1 MHQLVE
7 VDHGYGN
14 APPPYTRVYVIDGA
28 VPHASHLQGGVGFR
42 RVAHPFDADVKE
54 QIIQQLAG
62 ARPLAFVNS
71 RAQVIGGPTSRW
83 AGEVIEGG
91 VLVALGPVKWINSG
105 TARVANNRWA
115 AGKDGQW
122 LVYTVKHQH
131 GH

>member
-1 MHQLVE
+1 MAMGTPRLPTL
-7 VDHGYGN
+7 GC
-14 APPPYTRVYVIDGA
+14 TCRSIGA
-28 VPHASHLQGGVGFR
+28 VPHASHLQGRVGLR
-42 RVAHPFDADVKE
+42 RAAHPFDADVKE

-83 AGEVIEGG
+83 PGEVIEGG
-91 VLVALGPVKWINSG
+91 VLRGFLGPVKWINSG